1 MVDAEGDV
9 FVRNLTATGTVNQAN
24 TSISTLTVENAATF
38 GDADTDNLTIRSG
51 VWSLTSAATSTIA
64 MTNGLNFDSNTL
76 VIDPNSNRIGLG
88 TSSPYA
94 KLSVVGPVVAEY
106 FHATSTTLTS
116 TFPYASSTAITVSG
130 TASTTNLIVSTGSI
144 LGTVSSG
151 LWNGTAISDTYV
163 DDTITLT
170 NLTQITNRAISDTS
184 GTLTVARGGTG
195 QTSFGQGWLNSDGTT
210 LSASTS
216 PTINYLTATST
227 TATSTFPYLSVT
239 TNSNLGTVVGGTWQG
254 NGRRR
259 NLRRHRNQLFGL
271 NRYRSNCFGHLERFF
286 HFGHRFWRDGVG

>member
-1 MVDAEGDV
+1 M
-9 FVRNLTATGTVNQAN
+9 
-24 TSISTLTVENAATF
+24 
-38 GDADTDNLTIRSG
+38 
-51 VWSLTSAATSTIA
+51 
-64 MTNGLNFDSNTL
+64 
-76 VIDPNSNRIGLG
+76 
-88 TSSPYA
+88 
-94 KLSVVGPVVAEY
+94 AEY

-239 TNSNLGTVVGGTWQG
+239 TNSNLGTVVGGTWHGTAVGATYGGTGINSSALTGIAQIVSGTWSASSTLSTAFGGTGWSNIQANTILLGNSAGRLSTTSAGTDGYVLALSAGVPTWLATSTLSTITGTLTVAKGGTGQTSFGQG
-254 NGRRR
+254 WLNSDGSDFIGSP
-259 NLRRHRNQLFGL
+259 LRPPSIILPPL
-271 NRYRSNCFGHLERFF
+271 PPPPLPPSLY
-286 HFGHRFWRDGVG
+286 